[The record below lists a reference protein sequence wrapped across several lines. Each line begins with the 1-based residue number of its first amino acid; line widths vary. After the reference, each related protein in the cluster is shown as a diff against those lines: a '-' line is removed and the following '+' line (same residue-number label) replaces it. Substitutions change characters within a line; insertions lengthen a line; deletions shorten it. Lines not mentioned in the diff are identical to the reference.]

1 MAWQNPCHAMP
12 FPPVMSLPVLEA
24 TGLHKRY
31 HLPHK
36 IVDVLNGAD
45 LFVQPG
51 ERVAIV
57 GRSGA
62 GKSTLLHVLG
72 GLDRPGKGSVKLN
85 GTSVYDLSSR
95 RRSILRARSIGFVF
109 QSYHLLPEMDLI
121 ENVMLP
127 AMATGHM
134 PRRTMRARA
143 QDLLK
148 LVGLADRV
156 THTPLELSGG
166 EQQRAAI
173 ARALMNEPKLLLADE
188 PTGNLDRSTGLE
200 ALHMLFSIARESGH
214 ALVVVTH
221 SQEVAAVCDRTVRL
235 ANGLLANEPA

>member
-1 MAWQNPCHAMP
+1 MP
-12 FPPVMSLPVLEA
+12 FILEA
-24 TGLHKRY
+24 TDLHKRY
-31 HLPHK
+31 QLPHK
-36 IVDVLNGAD
+36 TVDVLTGAN
-45 LFVQPG
+45 LSVQTG

-72 GLDRPGKGSVKLN
+72 GLDRPGKGTVRVG
-85 GTSVYDLSSR
+85 GTSIYDLSGK
-95 RRSILRARSIGFVF
+95 RRSALRARSIGFVF
-109 QSYHLLPEMDLI
+109 QSYHLLPEMDLL

-134 PRRTMRARA
+134 TRAAMRARA
-143 QDLLK
+143 EHLLK
-148 LVGLADRV
+148 LVGLADRT

-200 ALHMLFSIARESGH
+200 ALHMLFSLAKEAGH

-235 ANGLLANEPA
+235 ENGVLTEHGHSCPS

>member
-1 MAWQNPCHAMP
+1 MS
-12 FPPVMSLPVLEA
+12 PPVVLDA

-36 IVDVLNGAD
+36 TVDVLQGAS
-45 LFVQPG
+45 LTVYTG

-72 GLDRPGKGSVKLN
+72 GLDRPDKGQVSIIGKSI
-85 GTSVYDLSSR
+85 YDLSSK
-95 RRSILRARSIGFVF
+95 RRSTLRARNIGFVF
-109 QSYHLLPEMDLI
+109 QSYHLLPEMDLT

-127 AMATGHM
+127 AMASGHLG
-134 PRRTMRARA
+134 RNAMRARA
-143 QDLLK
+143 QHLLK
-148 LVGLADRV
+148 LVGLADRA

-173 ARALMNEPKLLLADE
+173 ARALMNEPQLLLADE

-200 ALHMLFSIARESGH
+200 ALHLLFSLAKEAGH

-221 SQEVAAVCDRTVRL
+221 SQEVADVCDRTARIE
-235 ANGLLANEPA
+235 NGLLM